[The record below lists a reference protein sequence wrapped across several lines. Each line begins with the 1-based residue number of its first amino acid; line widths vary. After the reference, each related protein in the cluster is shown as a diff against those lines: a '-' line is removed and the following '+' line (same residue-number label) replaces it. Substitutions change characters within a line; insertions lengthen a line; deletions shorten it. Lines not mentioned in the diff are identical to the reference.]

1 MIYCKEYQKLSA
13 DERFLLLD
21 EVVQQLSRIS
31 SASFPRV
38 YEQLT
43 SAESKRR
50 VIQLAINAR
59 LQQSMNMVDF
69 LNSMESNL
77 ETD

>member
-1 MIYCKEYQKLSA
+1 MYCKEYQKLNA
-13 DERFLLLD
+13 DERFVLLD
-21 EVVQQLSRIS
+21 QVVQQLSRIS
-31 SASFPRV
+31 PVSYPRV

-43 SAESKRR
+43 SADSKRR